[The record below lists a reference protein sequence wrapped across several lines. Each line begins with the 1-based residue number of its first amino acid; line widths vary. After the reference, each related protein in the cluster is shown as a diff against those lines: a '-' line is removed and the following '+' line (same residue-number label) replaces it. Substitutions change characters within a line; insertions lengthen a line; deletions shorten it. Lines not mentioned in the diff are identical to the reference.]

1 MTNYLFVLWLCVTSA
16 TSLNR
21 MNSSSSNAS
30 FSKNTT
36 SPTRFQLS
44 SSAAQ
49 TQTPYTYSEDTRSHR
64 SKLLLDCSSCVF
76 MRLLRGQ
83 AISLISHIEQC
94 TAQKIHFHPLH
105 PQHSDSHS
113 KNTGA
118 RTIRG
123 TSKMDL
129 DWVTIL
135 KQWNQPPY
143 SLVLMIAR
151 KAFACLYRKPTTVA
165 GSRKVKPVRGDQA

>member
-1 MTNYLFVLWLCVTSA
+1 MANYLFVLWLCVTSA

-21 MNSSSSNAS
+21 MNSPSRNAS

-76 MRLLRGQ
+76 MRLLHRQ

-94 TAQKIHFHPLH
+94 TAQKIHFHSLH
-105 PQHSDSHS
+105 PQHFNSHL

-118 RTIRG
+118 RTIRV

-129 DWVTIL
+129 DLANNLT
-135 KQWNQPPY
+135 QWIEPPY
-143 SLVLMIAR
+143 SSVLMIPR

-165 GSRKVKPVRGDQA
+165 GFRKVKPLRGDQ